1 MKFERREEGGVF
13 RENKGKERERGREEI
28 DVLYTRQEKIGGG
41 GGKDIGRM
49 RRGDRSRE
57 TDKYGKG
64 KEEYG
69 EEKKKKYLIM
79 ERDEIEIKKR
89 KMFDERGVDEGRK

>member
-1 MKFERREEGGVF
+1 
-13 RENKGKERERGREEI
+13 
-28 DVLYTRQEKIGGG
+28 
-41 GGKDIGRM
+41 M

-89 KMFDERGVDEGRK
+89 KMFDERGVDEGKKKAERRRKKKKKNNKRKRIGPPAMRFIHSR

>member
-1 MKFERREEGGVF
+1 
-13 RENKGKERERGREEI
+13 
-28 DVLYTRQEKIGGG
+28 
-41 GGKDIGRM
+41 M
-49 RRGDRSRE
+49 RRGDRSRK

-69 EEKKKKYLIM
+69 QEKKKKYLIM

>member
-1 MKFERREEGGVF
+1 
-13 RENKGKERERGREEI
+13 
-28 DVLYTRQEKIGGG
+28 
-41 GGKDIGRM
+41 M
-49 RRGDRSRE
+49 RRRDRSRE

-69 EEKKKKYLIM
+69 KEKRKKYLIM